1 MTFLCRYSDEKGD
14 IGRLGDILTY
24 RQGWIQDCLKGSESN
39 LRGGVVPR
47 DVAKGGGATGTPP
60 SLAPS

>member
-1 MTFLCRYSDEKGD
+1 M
-14 IGRLGDILTY
+14 GRLGDILTK

-39 LRGGVVPR
+39 LRDGVVPR
-47 DVAKGGGATGTPP
+47 DVAKGGDRDAP